1 MALPMMEAL
10 PQLVVL
16 FFVIFDPL
24 ASFAVFTVAT
34 AEMSPPERRRTAA
47 QTVLAAAVLS
57 YAILFIGEPL
67 LHIFSVSLSD
77 FKIAGG
83 IVLGIFGLQMSLGHA
98 PGAGGPKATG
108 SAPAIAAIIATPLLT
123 GPAAITAIIASA
135 ADFGLVATGAAVT
148 IVLLLTAA
156 LFCVP
161 GGFIQR
167 LGGTPVQFL
176 TVILGMITLAWGVRF
191 VKEGLG
197 F

>member
-1 MALPMMEAL
+1 MMEAL
-10 PQLVVL
+10 AQLVVL

-34 AEMSPPERRRTAA
+34 AEMRPPERRRTAA

-67 LHIFSVSLSD
+67 LHIFSVSMSD

-83 IVLGIFGLQMSLGHA
+83 IVLGIFGLQMSLGHSL
-98 PGAGGPKATG
+98 GHGGPKAAG

-123 GPAAITAIIASA
+123 GPAAITAIIASV
-135 ADFGLVATGAAVT
+135 ADFGLVATGVAVT

-161 GGFIQR
+161 GGLIQR
-167 LGGTPVQFL
+167 LGRTPIQFL

-191 VKEGLG
+191 IKEGLG